1 MLLCASA
8 VCCSQHFE
16 EKLTCVTVSPIW
28 FITRSMVEAFCTQTF
43 RIHPDSIA
51 ALCRLPA
58 GWLRL
63 PCRFDIFFASPSMM
77 TSPIKRMWSALRYL
91 CTETMTASLVRR
103 WQPKDCLR
111 CRPRKKSCSL
121 PRRTRGNIVKTQC
134 YPSVMALVTKN
145 NCCDFIHV
153 PMRRDASM

>member
-8 VCCSQHFE
+8 VCCSQYFE

-43 RIHPDSIA
+43 RIHSDSIA

-63 PCRFDIFFASPSMM
+63 PCRFDIFFASPWMM

-111 CRPRKKSCSL
+111 CRPRKKRQLQRQRQRKKRCSL
-121 PRRTRGNIVKTQC
+121 PRRTRGNIVQTQC
-134 YPSVMALVTKN
+134 
-145 NCCDFIHV
+145 
-153 PMRRDASM
+153 